1 MQVTCLYCGAEAVV
15 TPEYPECRQCTGDL
29 SSLITSDLKAAYYYD
44 KARDAAEQGA
54 HFIAL
59 QQIQRGLQAQDTSEL
74 HLLAAILYADLDR
87 EEQLRAHIGAI
98 PVNDVLRP
106 EAEALLKRLVQ
117 RRTGSLAQ
125 ELDSN
130 SGPPEAAP
138 ADGVF
143 RGWDLRN
150 ATVGAILVVVAAVAV
165 LSVLRNPVGNL
176 QAFVPDWLTQRA
188 GPAPLIQ
195 TEVPASE
202 AEPPLL
208 AADDSAQPDQAAAP
222 AEAAA
227 SEEVVQA
234 PEPVTQS
241 AVESAQADGS
251 ESGDAWSQQVAL
263 NVLERI
269 ALKRID
275 FGPVLGQLGYPELEE
290 REIVAVVQGDQLVL
304 MGTVESLAERTT
316 LLDAVS
322 GIPGLGEVDAQA
334 LNVVVPAQT
343 HVVVSGDS
351 LWNLAYRYLGDG
363 NLWPQIVA
371 ANPNSEDGLLVI
383 GQEIQIPERQIPVG
397 S

>member
-1 MQVTCLYCGAEAVV
+1 MQVTCFYCGAEAVV

-29 SSLITSDLKAAYYYD
+29 SSLITSDLKAAYYYE

-59 QQIQRGLQAQDTSEL
+59 QLIQRGLQAQDTSEL

-130 SGPPEAAP
+130 SGPQEAAL
-138 ADGVF
+138 ADGSF
-143 RGWDLRN
+143 WGWGLRN
-150 ATVGAILVVVAAVAV
+150 ATVGAILISVAAIVILIV
-165 LSVLRNPVGNL
+165 LQNPVGNL

-188 GPAPLIQ
+188 GPAPLVQ
-195 TEVPASE
+195 TEVPANE
-202 AEPPLL
+202 TEPLL
-208 AADDSAQPDQAAAP
+208 ATAGGSDQSADP
-222 AEAAA
+222 AESTVSA
-227 SEEVVQA
+227 EVVQA
-234 PEPVTQS
+234 SASVTQA

-251 ESGDAWSQQVAL
+251 DLDAWSQQVAL

-275 FGPVLGQLGYPELEE
+275 FGPILGQLGYPELEE

-322 GIPGLGEVDAQA
+322 GIPGLGEVDTEA

-343 HVVVSGDS
+343 HIVDSGDS

-363 NLWPQIVA
+363 NLWPEIVA
-371 ANPNSEDGLLVI
+371 ANPNAEGGLLVI
-383 GQEIQIPERQIPVG
+383 GQEIQIPERQISVG

>member
-29 SSLITSDLKAAYYYD
+29 SSLITSDLKAAYYYE

-59 QQIQRGLQAQDTSEL
+59 QQIQRGLQAQDASEL

-117 RRTGSLAQ
+117 RRTGSLTR
-125 ELDSN
+125 
-130 SGPPEAAP
+130 EADDNTEDLQAPP
-138 ADGVF
+138 ADGDF
-143 RGWDLRN
+143 WNLRSVT
-150 ATVGAILVVVAAVAV
+150 AVAALALVAAVIV
-165 LSVLRNPVGNL
+165 LSALQNPVGNL
-176 QAFVPDWLTQRA
+176 QALIPSWLTQPSE
-188 GPAPLIQ
+188 PAPLVR
-195 TEVPASE
+195 TEVPASAPE
-202 AEPPLL
+202 TVLAE
-208 AADDSAQPDQAAAP
+208 ADDAVQSAATVP
-222 AEAAA
+222 EAVA
-227 SEEVVQA
+227 QA
-234 PEPVTQS
+234 PESATQPE
-241 AVESAQADGS
+241 VEVAQANGS
-251 ESGDAWSQQVAL
+251 AAGEAWSQQVAL

-275 FGPVLGQLGYPELEE
+275 FGPVLGQLGHPELEE

-304 MGTVESLAERTT
+304 MGTVESLAERATV
-316 LLDAVS
+316 LDAVGGMS
-322 GIPGLGEVDAQA
+322 GLGDVDAEA
-334 LNVVVPAQT
+334 LTVVVPAQT
-343 HVVVSGDS
+343 HVVASGDS

-363 NLWPQIVA
+363 NLWPEIVA
-371 ANPNSEDGLLVI
+371 ANPNAEDGLLAI

-397 S
+397 P

>member
-1 MQVTCLYCGAEAVV
+1 MQVTCFYCGAEAVV

-29 SSLITSDLKAAYYYD
+29 SSLITSDLKAAYYYE

-59 QQIQRGLQAQDTSEL
+59 QLIQRGLQAQDTSEL

-130 SGPPEAAP
+130 SGPQEAAL
-138 ADGVF
+138 ADGSF
-143 RGWDLRN
+143 WGWGVRN
-150 ATVGAILVVVAAVAV
+150 ATVGAILVSVVAIAILVV
-165 LSVLRNPVGNL
+165 LQNPVGNL
-176 QAFVPDWLTQRA
+176 QASVPDWLTQRA
-188 GPAPLIQ
+188 GPAPLVQ

-202 AEPPLL
+202 TELLL
-208 AADDSAQPDQAAAP
+208 AAAGDSAQSEQSADSAV
-222 AEAAA
+222 

-234 PEPVTQS
+234 PEPATQA
-241 AVESAQADGS
+241 AVESVQANGS

-322 GIPGLGEVDAQA
+322 GIPGLGEVDAEA
-334 LNVVVPAQT
+334 LNVVVPSQT
-343 HVVVSGDS
+343 HIVVSGDS

-363 NLWPQIVA
+363 NLWPEIVA

>member
-29 SSLITSDLKAAYYYD
+29 SSLITSDLKAAYYYE

-59 QQIQRGLQAQDTSEL
+59 QQIQRGLQAQDASEL

-117 RRTGSLAQ
+117 RRTGSLTRDADDNTEDLQ
-125 ELDSN
+125 A
-130 SGPPEAAP
+130 PP
-138 ADGVF
+138 ADGDF
-143 RGWDLRN
+143 WNLRSV
-150 ATVGAILVVVAAVAV
+150 TAVAV
-165 LSVLRNPVGNL
+165 LALVAAVIVLSALQNPVGNL
-176 QAFVPDWLTQRA
+176 QALIPSWLTQPSE
-188 GPAPLIQ
+188 PAPLVR

-202 AEPPLL
+202 PETVL
-208 AADDSAQPDQAAAP
+208 
-222 AEAAA
+222 AEAGDAVPSGESA
-227 SEEVVQA
+227 GPAVPEAVAQA
-234 PEPVTQS
+234 PGPAMQPQAEV
-241 AVESAQADGS
+241 AQADGS
-251 ESGDAWSQQVAL
+251 ASGEAWSQQVAL
-263 NVLERI
+263 NNVLERI

-275 FGPVLGQLGYPELEE
+275 FGPVLGQLGHPELEE

-304 MGTVESLAERTT
+304 MGTVESLAERATV
-316 LLDAVS
+316 LDAVS
-322 GIPGLGEVDAQA
+322 GMSGLGDVDAEA
-334 LNVVVPAQT
+334 LTVVVPAQT
-343 HVVVSGDS
+343 HVVASGDS

-363 NLWPQIVA
+363 NLWPEIVA
-371 ANPNSEDGLLVI
+371 ANPNAEDGLLAI

-397 S
+397 P

>member
-1 MQVTCLYCGAEAVV
+1 MQVTCFYCGAEAVV

-29 SSLITSDLKAAYYYD
+29 SSLITSDLKAAYYYE

-59 QQIQRGLQAQDTSEL
+59 QLIQRGLQAQDTSEL

-130 SGPPEAAP
+130 SGPQEAAL
-138 ADGVF
+138 ADGSF
-143 RGWDLRN
+143 WGWGVRN
-150 ATVGAILVVVAAVAV
+150 ATVGAILVSVAAIAILVV
-165 LSVLRNPVGNL
+165 LQNPVGNL
-176 QAFVPDWLTQRA
+176 QASVPDWLTQRA
-188 GPAPLIQ
+188 GPATLVQ

-202 AEPPLL
+202 TELLL
-208 AADDSAQPDQAAAP
+208 AAAGDSAQSEQSADS
-222 AEAAA
+222 AA

-234 PEPVTQS
+234 PEPATQA
-241 AVESAQADGS
+241 AVESVQANGS

-275 FGPVLGQLGYPELEE
+275 FGPVLGQLGYPELEG

-322 GIPGLGEVDAQA
+322 GIPGLGEVDAEA
-334 LNVVVPAQT
+334 LNVVVPSQT
-343 HVVVSGDS
+343 HIVVSGDS

-363 NLWPQIVA
+363 NLWPEIVA

>member
-15 TPEYPECRQCTGDL
+15 TPDYPECRQCTGDL
-29 SSLITSDLKAAYYYD
+29 SSLITPDLKAAYYYE

-59 QQIQRGLQAQDTSEL
+59 QLIQRGLQAQDTSEL

-125 ELDSN
+125 ELDGN
-130 SGPPEAAP
+130 SGSPEAV
-138 ADGVF
+138 ADGSF
-143 RGWDLRN
+143 WGWSLRN
-150 ATVGAILVVVAAVAV
+150 ATVGAILVSVAAIAILVV
-165 LSVLRNPVGNL
+165 LQNPVGNL

-188 GPAPLIQ
+188 GPAPLVQ

-202 AEPPLL
+202 AEPLL
-208 AADDSAQPDQAAAP
+208 AAAGASAQPDP
-222 AEAAA
+222 SAA
-227 SEEVVQA
+227 SAASAEVVQA
-234 PEPVTQS
+234 PEPATQA
-241 AVESAQADGS
+241 AVASAQAGGS
-251 ESGDAWSQQVAL
+251 EAGDAWSQQVAL

-304 MGTVESLAERTT
+304 MGTVESLAERTM

-322 GIPGLGEVDAQA
+322 GIPGLGEVDAEA
-334 LNVVVPAQT
+334 LNVVVPSQT
-343 HVVVSGDS
+343 HIVVSGDS

-371 ANPNSEDGLLVI
+371 ANPNAEDGLLVI
-383 GQEIQIPERQIPVG
+383 GQEIRIPERQIPVG

>member
-59 QQIQRGLQAQDTSEL
+59 QLIQRGLQAQDTSEL

-117 RRTGSLAQ
+117 RRAGSLAQ

-130 SGPPEAAP
+130 SGPPEAAL
-138 ADGVF
+138 ADGSF
-143 RGWDLRN
+143 WGWGLRN
-150 ATVGAILVVVAAVAV
+150 ATVGAILVSVAAIATLVV
-165 LSVLRNPVGNL
+165 LQNPVGNL

-188 GPAPLIQ
+188 GPAPLVR

-202 AEPPLL
+202 AEPLL
-208 AADDSAQPDQAAAP
+208 AAAGDSAQPDQP
-222 AEAAA
+222 AESAA

-234 PEPVTQS
+234 PEPATPA
-241 AVESAQADGS
+241 AVASAQADGS
-251 ESGDAWSQQVAL
+251 ASGDAWSQQVAL

-322 GIPGLGEVDAQA
+322 GIPGLGEVDAEA
-334 LNVVVPAQT
+334 LNVVVPPQT
-343 HVVVSGDS
+343 HIVVSGDS

-363 NLWPQIVA
+363 NLWPEIVA

-383 GQEIQIPERQIPVG
+383 GQEIQIPPRQIPVG

>member
-1 MQVTCLYCGAEAVV
+1 MQVTCFYCGAEAVV

-29 SSLITSDLKAAYYYD
+29 SSLITSDLKAAYYYE

-59 QQIQRGLQAQDTSEL
+59 QLIQRGLQAQDTSEL

-130 SGPPEAAP
+130 SGPQEAAL
-138 ADGVF
+138 ADGSF
-143 RGWDLRN
+143 WGWGLRN
-150 ATVGAILVVVAAVAV
+150 ATVGAILVSVAAIAILVV
-165 LSVLRNPVGNL
+165 LQNPVGNL

-188 GPAPLIQ
+188 GPAPLVQ

-202 AEPPLL
+202 TEPLL
-208 AADDSAQPDQAAAP
+208 AATDDSAQSDQSADST
-222 AEAAA
+222 A

-234 PEPVTQS
+234 PEPATQA
-241 AVESAQADGS
+241 AVESVQANGS

-322 GIPGLGEVDAQA
+322 SIPGLGEVDAEA

-343 HVVVSGDS
+343 HIVASGDS

-363 NLWPQIVA
+363 NLWPEIVA
-371 ANPNSEDGLLVI
+371 ANPNAEDGLLVI

-397 S
+397 A

>member
-59 QQIQRGLQAQDTSEL
+59 QLIQRGLQAQDTSEL

-130 SGPPEAAP
+130 SGSPEAAAP
-138 ADGVF
+138 DDGSF
-143 RGWDLRN
+143 SGWGLRN
-150 ATVGAILVVVAAVAV
+150 ATVGAIVVSVAAIATLVV
-165 LSVLRNPVGNL
+165 LQNPVGNL

-188 GPAPLIQ
+188 GPAPLVQ

-202 AEPPLL
+202 AEPLL
-208 AADDSAQPDQAAAP
+208 AAAGDSAQSDQSLASAAS
-222 AEAAA
+222 AEAAQV
-227 SEEVVQA
+227 S
-234 PEPVTQS
+234 EPV
-241 AVESAQADGS
+241 VESALADGS

-322 GIPGLGEVDAQA
+322 GIPGLGEVDAEA
-334 LNVVVPAQT
+334 LNVVVPSQT
-343 HVVVSGDS
+343 HIVVSGDS

-383 GQEIQIPERQIPVG
+383 GQEIRIPERQIPVG

>member
-1 MQVTCLYCGAEAVV
+1 MQVTCFYCGAEAVV

-29 SSLITSDLKAAYYYD
+29 SSLITSDLKAAYYYE

-59 QQIQRGLQAQDTSEL
+59 QLIQRGLQAQDTSEL

-130 SGPPEAAP
+130 SGPQEAAL
-138 ADGVF
+138 ADGSF
-143 RGWDLRN
+143 WGWGVRN
-150 ATVGAILVVVAAVAV
+150 ATVGAILVSVAAIAILVV
-165 LSVLRNPVGNL
+165 LQNPVGNL
-176 QAFVPDWLTQRA
+176 QASVPDWLTQRA
-188 GPAPLIQ
+188 GPAPLVQ

-202 AEPPLL
+202 TELLL
-208 AADDSAQPDQAAAP
+208 AAAGDSAQSEQSADS
-222 AEAAA
+222 AA

-234 PEPVTQS
+234 PEPATQA
-241 AVESAQADGS
+241 AVESVQANGS

-322 GIPGLGEVDAQA
+322 GIAGLGEVDAEA
-334 LNVVVPAQT
+334 LNVVVPSQI
-343 HVVVSGDS
+343 HIVVSGDS

-363 NLWPQIVA
+363 NLWPEIVA

>member
-59 QQIQRGLQAQDTSEL
+59 QLIQRGLQAQDTSEL

-117 RRTGSLAQ
+117 RRIGSLAQ

-130 SGPPEAAP
+130 SGSPEAAAP
-138 ADGVF
+138 ADGSF
-143 RGWDLRN
+143 WGWGLRN
-150 ATVGAILVVVAAVAV
+150 ATVGAILVSVVALATLVV
-165 LSVLRNPVGNL
+165 LQNPVGNL

-188 GPAPLIQ
+188 GPASLVR

-202 AEPPLL
+202 AEPLL
-208 AADDSAQPDQAAAP
+208 AAAGDPAQPNQST
-222 AEAAA
+222 ESAA

-234 PEPVTQS
+234 PEPAMQA
-241 AVESAQADGS
+241 AVASAQADGS

-304 MGTVESLAERTT
+304 MGKVESLAERTM

-322 GIPGLGEVDAQA
+322 GIPGLGEVDAAA
-334 LNVVVPAQT
+334 LNVVVPSQT
-343 HVVVSGDS
+343 HIVVSGDS

-363 NLWPQIVA
+363 NLWPDIVA
-371 ANPNSEDGLLVI
+371 ANPNAEDGLLVI
-383 GQEIQIPERQIPVG
+383 DQEIQIPERQVPVG
-397 S
+397 P

>member
-15 TPEYPECRQCTGDL
+15 TPEYPECRQCAGDL
-29 SSLITSDLKAAYYYD
+29 SSLITPDLKAAYYYE

-74 HLLAAILYADLDR
+74 HLLAAILYADLER

-117 RRTGSLAQ
+117 RRTGSLDL
-125 ELDSN
+125 EPDHDF
-130 SGPPEAAP
+130 GTPEAVP
-138 ADGVF
+138 ADGSF
-143 RGWDLRN
+143 WGLRN
-150 ATVGAILVVVAAVAV
+150 ATVGAIAVAV
-165 LSVLRNPVGNL
+165 AAIAVLVVLQNPVGDL
-176 QAFVPDWLTQRA
+176 QAWVPDWLTQRV
-188 GPAPLIQ
+188 GPAPLVR
-195 TEVPASE
+195 TEVPAGE
-202 AEPPLL
+202 AEPLL
-208 AADDSAQPDQAAAP
+208 VEDDDSALSDPLSESAAP
-222 AEAAA
+222 A
-227 SEEVVQA
+227 EVVQA
-234 PEPVTQS
+234 PEPATQPEIGS
-241 AVESAQADGS
+241 VQADGS

-316 LLDAVS
+316 ILDAVG
-322 GIPGLGEVDAQA
+322 GIPGLGEVDAEA

-343 HVVVSGDS
+343 HIVTTGDS

-363 NLWPQIVA
+363 NLWTEIVA

-383 GQEIQIPERQIPVG
+383 GQEIQIPERQITVG
-397 S
+397 P

>member
-1 MQVTCLYCGAEAVV
+1 MQVTCFYCGAEAVV

-74 HLLAAILYADLDR
+74 HLLAAILHADLEQ

-106 EAEALLKRLVQ
+106 EAEALLKRLV
-117 RRTGSLAQ
+117 RRRIGSRAQ
-125 ELDSN
+125 EPDSN
-130 SGPPEAAP
+130 SSPPEAAP
-138 ADGVF
+138 ADESF
-143 RGWDLRN
+143 WGWGLRN
-150 ATVGAILVVVAAVAV
+150 ATIGAILVVVAAIAA
-165 LSVLRNPVGNL
+165 LSVVRHPVGNL
-176 QAFVPDWLTQRA
+176 QALIPAWLTQQA
-188 GPAPLIQ
+188 GPTPLVQ
-195 TEVPASE
+195 TEVPASA
-202 AEPPLL
+202 AEPLL
-208 AADDSAQPDQAAAP
+208 AAADDSAQPDQSADS
-222 AEAAA
+222 AA

-234 PEPVTQS
+234 PEPATQP
-241 AVESAQADGS
+241 AVEIVQADGS

-322 GIPGLGEVDAQA
+322 GIPGLGEVDAEA
-334 LNVVVPAQT
+334 LNVVVPSQT
-343 HVVVSGDS
+343 HIVVSGDS

-363 NLWPQIVA
+363 NLWPEIVA
-371 ANPNSEDGLLVI
+371 ANPNSENGLLVI

>member
-1 MQVTCLYCGAEAVV
+1 MQVTCFYCGAEAVV

-29 SSLITSDLKAAYYYD
+29 SSLITSDLKAAYYYE

-59 QQIQRGLQAQDTSEL
+59 QLIQRGLQAQDTSEL

-130 SGPPEAAP
+130 SGPQEAAL
-138 ADGVF
+138 ADGSF
-143 RGWDLRN
+143 WGWGLRN
-150 ATVGAILVVVAAVAV
+150 ATVGAILVSVAAIAILVV
-165 LSVLRNPVGNL
+165 LQNPVGNL
-176 QAFVPDWLTQRA
+176 QASVPDWLTQRA
-188 GPAPLIQ
+188 GPAPLVQ

-202 AEPPLL
+202 TESLL
-208 AADDSAQPDQAAAP
+208 AAAGDSAQSEQAADS
-222 AEAAA
+222 AA

-234 PEPVTQS
+234 PEPATQA
-241 AVESAQADGS
+241 AVESVQADGS

-322 GIPGLGEVDAQA
+322 GIPGLGEVDAEA
-334 LNVVVPAQT
+334 LNVVVPSQT
-343 HVVVSGDS
+343 HIVVSGDS

-363 NLWPQIVA
+363 NLWPEIVA

>member
-1 MQVTCLYCGAEAVV
+1 MQVTCFYCGAEAVV

-29 SSLITSDLKAAYYYD
+29 SSLITSDLKAAYYYE

-59 QQIQRGLQAQDTSEL
+59 QLIQRGLQAQDTSEL

-130 SGPPEAAP
+130 SGPQEAAL
-138 ADGVF
+138 ADGSF
-143 RGWDLRN
+143 WGWGVRN
-150 ATVGAILVVVAAVAV
+150 ATVGAILVSVAAIAILVV
-165 LSVLRNPVGNL
+165 LQNPVGNL
-176 QAFVPDWLTQRA
+176 QASVPDWLTQRA
-188 GPAPLIQ
+188 GPAPLVQ

-202 AEPPLL
+202 TELLL
-208 AADDSAQPDQAAAP
+208 AAAGDSTQSEQSADS
-222 AEAAA
+222 AA

-234 PEPVTQS
+234 PEPATQA
-241 AVESAQADGS
+241 AVESVQANGS

-322 GIPGLGEVDAQA
+322 GIPGLGEVDAEA
-334 LNVVVPAQT
+334 LNVVVPSQT
-343 HVVVSGDS
+343 HIVVSGDS

-363 NLWPQIVA
+363 NLWPEIVA

>member
-125 ELDSN
+125 ELDRN
-130 SGPPEAAP
+130 SGPPEAAL
-138 ADGVF
+138 ADGSF
-143 RGWDLRN
+143 WGWGLRN

-176 QAFVPDWLTQRA
+176 QALIPNWLTQQA
-188 GPAPLIQ
+188 GSSPLVQ

-202 AEPPLL
+202 AEPLL
-208 AADDSAQPDQAAAP
+208 VAADDSAQSDQAADPVESAT
-222 AEAAA
+222 

-234 PEPVTQS
+234 PEPATQP

-251 ESGDAWSQQVAL
+251 ASGDAWSHQVAL

-322 GIPGLGEVDAQA
+322 GIPGLGAVDAEA

-363 NLWPQIVA
+363 NLWSDIVA

-397 S
+397 P

>member
-1 MQVTCLYCGAEAVV
+1 MQVTCFYCGAEAVV

-29 SSLITSDLKAAYYYD
+29 SSLITSDLKAAYYYE

-59 QQIQRGLQAQDTSEL
+59 QLIQRGLQAQDTSEL

-130 SGPPEAAP
+130 SGPQEAAL
-138 ADGVF
+138 ADGSF
-143 RGWDLRN
+143 WGWGVRN
-150 ATVGAILVVVAAVAV
+150 ATVGAILVSVAAIAILVV
-165 LSVLRNPVGNL
+165 LQNPVGNL
-176 QAFVPDWLTQRA
+176 QASVPDWLTQRA
-188 GPAPLIQ
+188 GPAPLVQ

-202 AEPPLL
+202 TELLL
-208 AADDSAQPDQAAAP
+208 AAAGDSAQSEQSADS
-222 AEAAA
+222 AA

-234 PEPVTQS
+234 PEPATQA
-241 AVESAQADGS
+241 AVESVQANGS

-304 MGTVESLAERTT
+304 MGTVESLAERAT

-322 GIPGLGEVDAQA
+322 GIPGLGEVDAEA
-334 LNVVVPAQT
+334 LNVVVPSQT
-343 HVVVSGDS
+343 HIVVSGDS

-363 NLWPQIVA
+363 NLWPEIVA

>member
-1 MQVTCLYCGAEAVV
+1 M
-15 TPEYPECRQCTGDL
+15 
-29 SSLITSDLKAAYYYD
+29 
-44 KARDAAEQGA
+44 
-54 HFIAL
+54 
-59 QQIQRGLQAQDTSEL
+59 
-74 HLLAAILYADLDR
+74 YADLDR

-117 RRTGSLAQ
+117 RRTGSLPQ
-125 ELDSN
+125 ELDGN
-130 SGPPEAAP
+130 SGAPEVAP
-138 ADGVF
+138 IDGSF
-143 RGWDLRN
+143 WGWGVRN
-150 ATVGAILVVVAAVAV
+150 ATVGAILVSVVAIAILVV
-165 LSVLRNPVGNL
+165 LQNPVGNL
-176 QAFVPDWLTQRA
+176 QAFVPGWLTQRTD
-188 GPAPLIQ
+188 PAPLVR

-202 AEPPLL
+202 AEPLL
-208 AADDSAQPDQAAAP
+208 AAVGDSAQPGQ
-222 AEAAA
+222 
-227 SEEVVQA
+227 SEESTADAEVVQA
-234 PEPVTQS
+234 PEPAIQA
-241 AVESAQADGS
+241 AVESALANGS

-290 REIVAVVQGDQLVL
+290 REIVAVVQGNQLVL

-322 GIPGLGEVDAQA
+322 GIPGLGEVDAEA
-334 LNVVVPAQT
+334 LNVVVPSQT
-343 HVVVSGDS
+343 HIVVSGDS

-383 GQEIQIPERQIPVG
+383 GQEIRIPERQIPVG

>member
-1 MQVTCLYCGAEAVV
+1 MQVTCFYCGAEAVV

-29 SSLITSDLKAAYYYD
+29 SSLITSDLKAAYYYE

-59 QQIQRGLQAQDTSEL
+59 QLIQRGLQAQDTSEL

-130 SGPPEAAP
+130 SGPQEAAL
-138 ADGVF
+138 ADGSF
-143 RGWDLRN
+143 WGWGVRN
-150 ATVGAILVVVAAVAV
+150 ATVGAILVSVVAIAILVV
-165 LSVLRNPVGNL
+165 LQNPVGNL
-176 QAFVPDWLTQRA
+176 QASVPDWLTQRA
-188 GPAPLIQ
+188 GPAPLVQ

-202 AEPPLL
+202 TELLL
-208 AADDSAQPDQAAAP
+208 AAAGDSAQSAQSADS
-222 AEAAA
+222 AA

-234 PEPVTQS
+234 PEPATQA
-241 AVESAQADGS
+241 AVESVQANGS

-322 GIPGLGEVDAQA
+322 GIPGLGEVDAEA
-334 LNVVVPAQT
+334 LNVVVPSQT
-343 HVVVSGDS
+343 HIVVSGDS

-363 NLWPQIVA
+363 NLWPEIVA

>member
-1 MQVTCLYCGAEAVV
+1 MQVTCFYCGAEAVV

-29 SSLITSDLKAAYYYD
+29 SSLITSDLKAAYYYE

-59 QQIQRGLQAQDTSEL
+59 QLIQRGLQAQDTSEL

-130 SGPPEAAP
+130 SGPQEAAL
-138 ADGVF
+138 ADGSF
-143 RGWDLRN
+143 WGWGVRN
-150 ATVGAILVVVAAVAV
+150 ATVGAILVSVAAIAILVV
-165 LSVLRNPVGNL
+165 LQNPVGNL
-176 QAFVPDWLTQRA
+176 QASVPDWLTQRA
-188 GPAPLIQ
+188 GPAPLVQ

-202 AEPPLL
+202 TELLL
-208 AADDSAQPDQAAAP
+208 AAAGDSAQSEQSADS
-222 AEAAA
+222 AA

-234 PEPVTQS
+234 PEPATQA
-241 AVESAQADGS
+241 AVESVQANGS

-304 MGTVESLAERTT
+304 MGTVESLAERAT

-322 GIPGLGEVDAQA
+322 GIPGLGEVDAEA
-334 LNVVVPAQT
+334 LNVVVPSQT
-343 HVVVSGDS
+343 HIVVSGDS

-363 NLWPQIVA
+363 NLWPEIVA

-383 GQEIQIPERQIPVG
+383 GQEIQIPDRQIPVG

>member
-29 SSLITSDLKAAYYYD
+29 SSLITSDLKAAYYYE

-59 QQIQRGLQAQDTSEL
+59 QQIQRGLQAQDASEL

-117 RRTGSLAQ
+117 RRTGSLIR
-125 ELDSN
+125 
-130 SGPPEAAP
+130 EADDNTEDLQAPP
-138 ADGVF
+138 ADGDF
-143 RGWDLRN
+143 WNLRSV
-150 ATVGAILVVVAAVAV
+150 TAVAV
-165 LSVLRNPVGNL
+165 LALVAAVVVLSALQNPVGNL
-176 QAFVPDWLTQRA
+176 QALIPSWLTQQFE
-188 GPAPLIQ
+188 PAPLVR

-202 AEPPLL
+202 PETVLAEAGAAVPSGGSAEPAVP
-208 AADDSAQPDQAAAP
+208 
-222 AEAAA
+222 EAVA
-227 SEEVVQA
+227 QA
-234 PEPVTQS
+234 PES
-241 AVESAQADGS
+241 AMQPEVEVARADGS
-251 ESGDAWSQQVAL
+251 ASGEAWSQQVAL
-263 NVLERI
+263 NNVLERI

-275 FGPVLGQLGYPELEE
+275 FGPVLGQLGHPELEE

-304 MGTVESLAERTT
+304 MGTVESLAERATV
-316 LLDAVS
+316 LDAVS
-322 GIPGLGEVDAQA
+322 GMSGLGDVDAEA
-334 LNVVVPAQT
+334 LTVVVPAQT
-343 HVVVSGDS
+343 HVVASGDS

-363 NLWPQIVA
+363 NLWPEIVA
-371 ANPNSEDGLLVI
+371 ANPNAEDGLLAI

-397 S
+397 P

>member
-1 MQVTCLYCGAEAVV
+1 MQVTCLYCGTEAVV

-59 QQIQRGLQAQDTSEL
+59 QLIQRGLQAQDTSEL

-125 ELDSN
+125 ELDGHSD
-130 SGPPEAAP
+130 SPEAAS
-138 ADGVF
+138 ADESFWGA
-143 RGWDLRN
+143 GLRN
-150 ATVGAILVVVAAVAV
+150 ATVGAIVVSVAAIAILFV
-165 LSVLRNPVGNL
+165 LQNPVGNL

-188 GPAPLIQ
+188 GPAPLVQ
-195 TEVPASE
+195 TEVPAGE
-202 AEPPLL
+202 AEPLL
-208 AADDSAQPDQAAAP
+208 AAAGEAAQPDP
-222 AEAAA
+222 SAEAAA

-234 PEPVTQS
+234 PEPATQPAVAS
-241 AVESAQADGS
+241 AGADGS

-322 GIPGLGEVDAQA
+322 GIPGLGEVDAEA
-334 LNVVVPAQT
+334 LNVVVPPQT
-343 HVVVSGDS
+343 HIVVSGDS
-351 LWNLAYRYLGDG
+351 LWNLASRYLGDG

>member
-1 MQVTCLYCGAEAVV
+1 MQVTCFYCGAEAVV

-29 SSLITSDLKAAYYYD
+29 SSLITSDLKAAYYYE

-59 QQIQRGLQAQDTSEL
+59 QLIQRGLQAQDTSEL

-130 SGPPEAAP
+130 SGPQEAAL
-138 ADGVF
+138 ADGSF
-143 RGWDLRN
+143 WGWGVRN
-150 ATVGAILVVVAAVAV
+150 ATVGAILVSVVAIAILVV
-165 LSVLRNPVGNL
+165 LQNPVGNL
-176 QAFVPDWLTQRA
+176 QASVPDWLTQRA
-188 GPAPLIQ
+188 GPAPLVQ

-202 AEPPLL
+202 TELLL
-208 AADDSAQPDQAAAP
+208 AAAGDSAQSEQLADS
-222 AEAAA
+222 AA

-234 PEPVTQS
+234 PEPATQA
-241 AVESAQADGS
+241 AVESVQANGS

-304 MGTVESLAERTT
+304 MGTVASLAERTT

-322 GIPGLGEVDAQA
+322 GIPGLGEVDAEA
-334 LNVVVPAQT
+334 LNVVVPSQT
-343 HVVVSGDS
+343 HIVVSGDS

-363 NLWPQIVA
+363 NLWPEIVA

-383 GQEIQIPERQIPVG
+383 GQEIQIPERQISVG

>member
-1 MQVTCLYCGAEAVV
+1 MQVTCIYCGAEAVV

-59 QQIQRGLQAQDTSEL
+59 QLIQRGLQAQDTSEL

-117 RRTGSLAQ
+117 RRAGSLAQ

-130 SGPPEAAP
+130 SGPPEAAL
-138 ADGVF
+138 ADGSF
-143 RGWDLRN
+143 WGWDLRN
-150 ATVGAILVVVAAVAV
+150 ATVGAILVSVVAIATLVV
-165 LSVLRNPVGNL
+165 LQNPVGNL

-188 GPAPLIQ
+188 GPVPLVR

-202 AEPPLL
+202 AEPLL
-208 AADDSAQPDQAAAP
+208 AAAGDSAQADQSAGS
-222 AEAAA
+222 AA

-234 PEPVTQS
+234 PEPATQA
-241 AVESAQADGS
+241 AVASAQADGS
-251 ESGDAWSQQVAL
+251 AAGDAWSQQVAL

-322 GIPGLGEVDAQA
+322 GIPGLGEVDAEA
-334 LNVVVPAQT
+334 LNVVVPPQT
-343 HVVVSGDS
+343 HIVVSGDS

-363 NLWPQIVA
+363 NLWPEIVA

-383 GQEIQIPERQIPVG
+383 GQEIRIPERQIPVG

>member
-1 MQVTCLYCGAEAVV
+1 MQVTCFYCGAEAVV

-29 SSLITSDLKAAYYYD
+29 SSLITSDLKAAYYYE

-59 QQIQRGLQAQDTSEL
+59 QLIQRGLQAQDTSEL

-130 SGPPEAAP
+130 SGPQEAAL
-138 ADGVF
+138 ADGSF
-143 RGWDLRN
+143 WGWGVRN
-150 ATVGAILVVVAAVAV
+150 ATIGAILVSVAAIAILVV
-165 LSVLRNPVGNL
+165 LQNPVGNL
-176 QAFVPDWLTQRA
+176 QASVPDWLTQRA
-188 GPAPLIQ
+188 GPAPLVQ

-202 AEPPLL
+202 TELLL
-208 AADDSAQPDQAAAP
+208 AAAGDSAQSEQSADSV
-222 AEAAA
+222 A

-234 PEPVTQS
+234 PEPATQA
-241 AVESAQADGS
+241 AVESVQANGS

-322 GIPGLGEVDAQA
+322 GIPGLGEVDAEA
-334 LNVVVPAQT
+334 LNVVVPSQT
-343 HVVVSGDS
+343 HIVVSGDS

-363 NLWPQIVA
+363 NLWPEIVA

>member
-29 SSLITSDLKAAYYYD
+29 SSLITSDLKAAYYYE

-59 QQIQRGLQAQDTSEL
+59 QQIQRGLQAQDASEL

-117 RRTGSLAQ
+117 RRTGSLTR
-125 ELDSN
+125 
-130 SGPPEAAP
+130 EADDNTEDLQAPP
-138 ADGVF
+138 ADGDF
-143 RGWDLRN
+143 WNLRSVT
-150 ATVGAILVVVAAVAV
+150 AVAALALVAAVIV
-165 LSVLRNPVGNL
+165 LSALQNPVGNL
-176 QAFVPDWLTQRA
+176 QALIPSWLTQPSE
-188 GPAPLIQ
+188 PAPLVR

-202 AEPPLL
+202 PETVLAE
-208 AADDSAQPDQAAAP
+208 ADDAVQSAATVP
-222 AEAAA
+222 EAVA
-227 SEEVVQA
+227 QA
-234 PEPVTQS
+234 PESATQPE
-241 AVESAQADGS
+241 VEVAQANGS
-251 ESGDAWSQQVAL
+251 AAGEAWSQQVAL
-263 NVLERI
+263 NILERI

-275 FGPVLGQLGYPELEE
+275 FGPVLGQLGHPELEE

-304 MGTVESLAERTT
+304 MGTVESLAERATV
-316 LLDAVS
+316 LDAVGGMS
-322 GIPGLGEVDAQA
+322 GLGDVDAEA
-334 LNVVVPAQT
+334 LTVVVPAQT
-343 HVVVSGDS
+343 HVVASGDS

-363 NLWPQIVA
+363 NLWPEIVA
-371 ANPNSEDGLLVI
+371 ANPNAEDGLLAI

-397 S
+397 P

>member
-29 SSLITSDLKAAYYYD
+29 SSLITSDLKAAYYYE

-74 HLLAAILYADLDR
+74 HLLAAILYADLER

-125 ELDSN
+125 ELEGN
-130 SGPPEAAP
+130 SGIPEAAT
-138 ADGVF
+138 ADGSF
-143 RGWDLRN
+143 WGLRN
-150 ATVGAILVVVAAVAV
+150 ATVGAIAVAV
-165 LSVLRNPVGNL
+165 AAIAVLAVLQNPVGNL
-176 QAFVPDWLTQRA
+176 QAFVSDWLTQRV
-188 GPAPLIQ
+188 GSAPLVR
-195 TEVPASE
+195 TEVPADE
-202 AEPPLL
+202 AEPLL
-208 AADDSAQPDQAAAP
+208 VEADDAASPDPSVESAAP
-222 AEAAA
+222 A
-227 SEEVVQA
+227 EVVQA
-234 PEPVTQS
+234 PAPQPEMGSV
-241 AVESAQADGS
+241 QADGS

-316 LLDAVS
+316 ILDAVG
-322 GIPGLGEVDAQA
+322 GIPGLGEVDAEA
-334 LNVVVPAQT
+334 LSVVVPAQT
-343 HVVVSGDS
+343 HIVASGDS

-363 NLWPQIVA
+363 NLWPEIVA

-383 GQEIQIPERQIPVG
+383 GQEIQIPERQITVG
-397 S
+397 P

>member
-1 MQVTCLYCGAEAVV
+1 MQVTCIYCGAEAVV

-59 QQIQRGLQAQDTSEL
+59 QLIQRGLQAQDTSEL

-98 PVNDVLRP
+98 PVNDVLRA

-130 SGPPEAAP
+130 AGSPEAAAP
-138 ADGVF
+138 ADGSF
-143 RGWDLRN
+143 WGWGLRN
-150 ATVGAILVVVAAVAV
+150 ATVGAIVVSVAAIATLVV
-165 LSVLRNPVGNL
+165 LQNPVGNL

-188 GPAPLIQ
+188 GPAPLVQ

-202 AEPPLL
+202 AEPLL
-208 AADDSAQPDQAAAP
+208 AAAGDSAQSDQSLASAAS
-222 AEAAA
+222 AEAAQA
-227 SEEVVQA
+227 SE
-234 PEPVTQS
+234 PV
-241 AVESAQADGS
+241 VESALADGS

-322 GIPGLGEVDAQA
+322 GIPGLGEVDAEA
-334 LNVVVPAQT
+334 LNVVVPSQT
-343 HVVVSGDS
+343 HIVVSGDS

-363 NLWPQIVA
+363 NLWPEIVA

-383 GQEIQIPERQIPVG
+383 GQEIRIPERQIPVG

>member
-1 MQVTCLYCGAEAVV
+1 MQVTCFYCGAEAVV

-29 SSLITSDLKAAYYYD
+29 SSLITSDLKAAYYYE

-59 QQIQRGLQAQDTSEL
+59 QLIQRGLQAQDTSEL

-130 SGPPEAAP
+130 SGPQEAAL
-138 ADGVF
+138 ADGSF
-143 RGWDLRN
+143 WGWGVRN
-150 ATVGAILVVVAAVAV
+150 ATVGAILVSVAAIAILVV
-165 LSVLRNPVGNL
+165 LQNPVGNL
-176 QAFVPDWLTQRA
+176 QASVPDWLTQRA
-188 GPAPLIQ
+188 GPAPLVQ

-202 AEPPLL
+202 TELLL
-208 AADDSAQPDQAAAP
+208 AAAGDSAQSEQSADS
-222 AEAAA
+222 AA

-234 PEPVTQS
+234 PEPATQA
-241 AVESAQADGS
+241 AVESVQANGS

-322 GIPGLGEVDAQA
+322 GIPGLGEVDAEA
-334 LNVVVPAQT
+334 LNVVVPSQT
-343 HVVVSGDS
+343 HIVVSGDS

-363 NLWPQIVA
+363 NLWPEIVA

>member
-1 MQVTCLYCGAEAVV
+1 MQVTCFYCGAEAVV

-29 SSLITSDLKAAYYYD
+29 SSLITSDLKAAYYYE

-59 QQIQRGLQAQDTSEL
+59 QLIQRGLQAQDTSEL

-130 SGPPEAAP
+130 SGPQEAAL
-138 ADGVF
+138 ADGSF
-143 RGWDLRN
+143 WGWGVRN
-150 ATVGAILVVVAAVAV
+150 ATVGAILVSVVAIAILVV
-165 LSVLRNPVGNL
+165 LQNPVGNL
-176 QAFVPDWLTQRA
+176 QASVPDWLTQRA
-188 GPAPLIQ
+188 GPAPLVQ

-202 AEPPLL
+202 TELLL
-208 AADDSAQPDQAAAP
+208 AAAGDSAQSEQSADS
-222 AEAAA
+222 AA

-234 PEPVTQS
+234 PEPATQA
-241 AVESAQADGS
+241 AVESVQANGS

-290 REIVAVVQGDQLVL
+290 RKIVAVVQGDQLVL

-316 LLDAVS
+316 ILDAVS
-322 GIPGLGEVDAQA
+322 GIPGLGEVDAEA
-334 LNVVVPAQT
+334 LNVVVPPQT
-343 HVVVSGDS
+343 HIVVSGDS
-351 LWNLAYRYLGDG
+351 LWNLAFRYLGDG
-363 NLWPQIVA
+363 NLWPEIVA